1 MVTRATV
8 MTLPL
13 AAALFLAG
21 CSGPANEAAEGSPTP
36 EGTQSSAVGSPSEG
50 SEAANS
56 DQQSKD
62 SEDAS
67 TDVKDLPKYLK
78 PYPDSTVLSSARA
91 KAENGA
97 DSGKLEQ
104 VSLVMSAKAEPKD
117 IFTFYS
123 KALKK
128 AGFESYGKEVK
139 TKSAQVV
146 NFRHKDNEGLL
157 VITIA
162 QDPSEKA
169 NSIVTVGGN
178 IVP

>member
-1 MVTRATV
+1 MVSRATV

-13 AAALFLAG
+13 AVTLVLAG
-21 CSGPANEAAEGSPTP
+21 CSGPANESAEGSPTP
-36 EGTQSSAVGSPSEG
+36 EETQSSAAASTSEG
-50 SEAANS
+50 SEAAS
-56 DQQSKD
+56 SEQPSKD
-62 SEDAS
+62 SEAAS
-67 TDVKDLPKYLK
+67 TDVEDLPDFLK

-104 VSLVMSAKAEPKD
+104 VSLVMSAKAKPKD

-146 NFRHKDNEGLL
+146 NYRHKDNEGLL
-157 VITIA
+157 VVTIA
-162 QDPSEKA
+162 KDPSEKA

>member
-13 AAALFLAG
+13 AAALALAG
-21 CSGPANEAAEGSPTP
+21 CSGPNNEAAEGSPTP
-36 EGTQSSAVGSPSEG
+36 DEIQSSAAAATTADAETASSE
-50 SEAANS
+50 
-56 DQQSKD
+56 QPSKD
-62 SEDAS
+62 SGDAS
-67 TDVKDLPKYLK
+67 TDVEDLPDFLK
-78 PYPDSTVLSSARA
+78 PYPDSTVLSSALA
-91 KAENGA
+91 KAENGD

-104 VSLVMSAKAEPKD
+104 VSLVMSAQAEPKD
-117 IFTFYS
+117 IFEFYS

-128 AGFESYGKEVK
+128 AGFEPYGDEVK

-157 VITIA
+157 VVTIA
-162 QDPSEKA
+162 EDPSEKS

>member
-13 AAALFLAG
+13 AAALVLAG
-21 CSGPANEAAEGSPTP
+21 CSGPNNEAAEGSPTA
-36 EGTQSSAVGSPSEG
+36 EETQSSAAASTPAASESAG
-50 SEAANS
+50 TKQA
-56 DQQSKD
+56 
-62 SEDAS
+62 SEDSDAAS

-117 IFTFYS
+117 IFEFYS

-128 AGFESYGKEVK
+128 AGFEEYGDQVK

-157 VITIA
+157 VVTIA
-162 QDPSEKA
+162 EDPSEKK

>member
-13 AAALFLAG
+13 AAALALAG
-21 CSGPANEAAEGSPTP
+21 CSGPANEAAEGSSTA
-36 EGTQSSAVGSPSEG
+36 EETQSAAAASTPAGSETGSSESPSKK
-50 SEAANS
+50 S
-56 DQQSKD
+56 DA
-62 SEDAS
+62 AS
-67 TDVKDLPKYLK
+67 TDVEDLPNYLK
-78 PYPDSTVLSSARA
+78 PYPDSTVLSSSRT

-104 VSLVMSAKAEPKD
+104 VSLVMSAEAEPKD
-117 IFTFYS
+117 ILKYYS
-123 KALKK
+123 KSLKK
-128 AGFESYGKEVK
+128 AGFETYGDQIK

-146 NFRHKDNEGLL
+146 NFRHKDNESLL
-157 VITIA
+157 VVTIA
-162 QDPSEKA
+162 KDPSEKA

>member
-13 AAALFLAG
+13 AAALLLAG

-36 EGTQSSAVGSPSEG
+36 EKTQSSAAASTSEG
-50 SEAANS
+50 SEAASS
-56 DQQSKD
+56 DQPSKE
-62 SEDAS
+62 SEAAD
-67 TDVKDLPKYLK
+67 TDVEDLPKYLK

-97 DSGKLEQ
+97 DSGKLEE

-117 IFTFYS
+117 IFRFYS

-128 AGFESYGKEVK
+128 AGFETYGDEIK

-157 VITIA
+157 VVTIA
-162 QDPSEKA
+162 KDPSEKA

>member
-1 MVTRATV
+1 MVSRATV

-13 AAALFLAG
+13 AAALVLAG
-21 CSGPANEAAEGSPTP
+21 CSGPANEAAEGTPTA
-36 EGTQSSAVGSPSEG
+36 EETQSSAAASPPEG
-50 SEAANS
+50 SEAAS
-56 DQQSKD
+56 SEQPSKD
-62 SEDAS
+62 SESAS
-67 TDVKDLPKYLK
+67 TNVEDLPGYLK

-91 KAENGA
+91 KAETGA

-104 VSLVMSAKAEPKD
+104 VSLVMSAKAKPKD

-128 AGFESYGKEVK
+128 AGFESYGEEIK

-146 NFRHKDNEGLL
+146 NFRHKDNDGLL
-157 VITIA
+157 VVTIA